1 MAGLAHAAARTRK
14 GGKRLSFGE
23 TVLLGAIAG
32 FTIYIGLPLGRMDRV
47 GPRLRLA
54 LAMLS
59 VGILAFIFM
68 DVGAHGEAIVAST
81 LDAYKRTHSG
91 MPHVL
96 GLFALLAAGFT
107 LGVAGIGTFERRLR
121 TARAR
126 TSAPSIPP
134 IAGGE
139 QAVATDVEATAFA
152 AQALHA
158 QATERE
164 RLRQVALRTGMTIA
178 LAIGLHNFAE
188 GLAIGV
194 SAKSGAIGLATVLV
208 IGFALHNATEGF
220 GIVGPLGDVKPSWS
234 WLALAG
240 LVGGGPTFLGTI
252 VGYQVHSE
260 ALQLAFYALA
270 GGAILYVIGE
280 IWTGVRRLGHR
291 ELGLYMLAL
300 GFIVGVATDL
310 VVSYGGA

>member
-1 MAGLAHAAARTRK
+1 MGL
-14 GGKRLSFGE
+14 S
-23 TVLLGAIAG
+23 
-32 FTIYIGLPLGRMDRV
+32 
-47 GPRLRLA
+47 
-54 LAMLS
+54 
-59 VGILAFIFM
+59 
-68 DVGAHGEAIVAST
+68 
-81 LDAYKRTHSG
+81 
-91 MPHVL
+91 HVL

-107 LGVAGIGTFERRLR
+107 AGVAGVGTLERRMR
-121 TARAR
+121 AARA
-126 TSAPSIPP
+126 TAPPP

-139 QAVATDVEATAFA
+139 QAAEELPARPPILVRSREGESNRAR
-152 AQALHA
+152 QA
-158 QATERE
+158 
-164 RLRQVALRTGMTIA
+164 ALRTGMTIA

-240 LVGGGPTFLGTI
+240 LVGGGPTFLGTV

-260 ALQLAFYALA
+260 ALQLAFYSLA
-270 GGAILYVIGE
+270 GGAILYVVGE

-291 ELGLYMLAL
+291 ELGLYTLAL
-300 GFIVGVATDL
+300 GFLVGVATDL
-310 VVSYGGA
+310 IVTYGGA